1 MITNFLLMAEAES
14 STGSGNNGTTIVMWI
29 VIAALVVFMIIQGIL
44 SRKKQKKQLE
54 EMESRLVVGATI
66 TTIGGIVGKVTRI
79 DEETGSLFI
88 ETGDFGSVH
97 TLQIIKNAVGV
108 VHADKNADEY
118 EEVTN
123 EIK

>member
-14 STGSGNNGTTIVMWI
+14 STGSGNSTSWMMWI
-29 VIAALVVFMIIQGIL
+29 VIAALVVFMIISSIL

-108 VHADKNADEY
+108 VHADKNTDEY